1 VEGRDTRGSFA
12 IARMIAEYTA
22 PVTAV
27 DRRTFVSAAVAAL
40 AASGRAG
47 RPAAAAVPEATGR
60 TWRVDGARLA
70 RRLKDLSRFGAN
82 AQGGVSRVA
91 FSPADVEGRAFVME
105 MMRGAGLEVRVD
117 PVGNIFGRRTGL
129 LPAAAPILFGSHIDS
144 VPEGGNYDG
153 DVGSMSAIEV
163 AQVLG
168 EKGYRNRN
176 PLEVA
181 IWCDEESGL
190 TGSRGFVGDL
200 TTEDLARPSRNGAPL
215 AENIRRLG
223 GDPERLAEARH
234 AKGAVAAYLELHI
247 EQGGTLDAA
256 GIPIG
261 VVEGIVG
268 IHHYEVTVRGFAN
281 HAGTTPMDK
290 RRNALLAA
298 SEIVLAVDRIVR
310 SVPGR
315 QVGTVGRLVVR
326 PGAPNVI
333 PGEASFTIELRDLKA
348 ETIES
353 LWSRIEPEARAI
365 VERQGCTMEYVLSPP
380 DRPALTD
387 ARMRDLIAGVAD
399 DLGLRHLSLPSGAG
413 HDAQELARIAP
424 MGMIFIPSV
433 GGISHSPKEYS
444 RPEDI
449 ANGANVLLQAVLR
462 LDQGAL
468 EAGS

>member
-1 VEGRDTRGSFA
+1 
-12 IARMIAEYTA
+12 MAEC
-22 PVTAV
+22 
-27 DRRTFVSAAVAAL
+27 DRRTFLGATGAAAAIL
-40 AASGRAG
+40 AAGGRATG
-47 RPAAAAVPEATGR
+47 RALAAVPEASGR
-60 TWRVDGARLA
+60 TWRVDGTRLA
-70 RRLKDLSRFGAN
+70 RRLKDLSRLGAN
-82 AQGGVSRVA
+82 PQGGVSRVA
-91 FSPADVEGRAFVME
+91 FSPADVEGRAFVAE
-105 MMRGAGLEVRVD
+105 MMRAAGLQVRID
-117 PVGNIFGRRTGL
+117 PVGNILGRRPGL
-129 LPAAAPILFGSHIDS
+129 RAEAAPIVFGSHIDS

-163 AQVLG
+163 AEVLR
-168 EKGYRNRN
+168 ENGYRNRS

-200 TTEDLARPSRNGAPL
+200 GAEELGRPARDGLPL
-215 AENIRRLG
+215 AENIRRIG
-223 GDPERLAEARH
+223 GDPARLAEARH
-234 AKGAVAAYLELHI
+234 EKGAVAAYLELHI

-268 IHHYEVTVRGFAN
+268 IHHYEVVVRGFAN
-281 HAGTTPMDK
+281 HAGTTPMD
-290 RRNALLAA
+290 RRHDALLAA
-298 SEIVLAVDRIVR
+298 SEIVLAVNRIVR

-315 QVGTVGRLVVR
+315 QVGTVGRLAVR

-333 PGEASFTIELRDLKA
+333 PGEVAFTVELRDLRT

-353 LWSRIEPEARAI
+353 LWSRIEGEARAI
-365 VERQGCTMEYVLSPP
+365 AERQGCTMEYLLRPP
-380 DRPALTD
+380 DQPALTD

-399 DLGLRHLSLPSGAG
+399 DLGLRHLNLPSGAG

-433 GGISHSPKEYS
+433 GGISHSPKELS

-462 LDQGAL
+462 LDQGARKR
-468 EAGS
+468 